1 MPLPHTVLSLLVHMK
16 SNAYVVI
23 PDGNGVAG
31 VWFEKLISV
40 SGPNEAN
47 DLLLDLGLL
56 LGKGSATPV
65 RVGREV
71 GVGVG
76 VSVGIGVGEGV
87 GEEEE
92 VL

>member
-1 MPLPHTVLSLLVHMK
+1 MPLPHAILGLLVHMK
-16 SNAYVVI
+16 PDAYVVI
-23 PDGNGVAG
+23 PDGNGLAG
-31 VWFEKLISV
+31 VWFEQLIGV
-40 SGPNEAN
+40 SGLNEAN

-56 LGKGSATPV
+56 LGKGPAADV

-76 VSVGIGVGEGV
+76 VGVGIGVGEGV